1 MSGISN
7 VTRNKSN
14 TYKSNTINAHSKNHK
29 VEREKDLDS
38 NNAHSFYLDKSD
50 VGLKDTLRP

>member
-7 VTRNKSN
+7 
-14 TYKSNTINAHSKNHK
+14 IHKNRK
-29 VEREKDLDS
+29 AEREKDLES
-38 NNAHSFYLDKSD
+38 NNNVHSFYLDKSD